1 MKKISAILL
10 ITFLIFSLSVVS
22 CTKTKI
28 TTAQETG
35 QAAENTETAATESAQ
50 EQEVQEELS
59 YPVTVKDDYGR
70 ELTLESEPQRI
81 ISFAP
86 STTEIL
92 FALGL
97 GDKVVGVSSYDNYPP
112 EVLEKEQIGGVVD
125 LNVEKIISLD
135 PEIAFGIDLSKD
147 KLDQIEK
154 NGIKVFISNPT
165 TLDMALDNI
174 KRIGMLTGKSKEA
187 EKLIAE
193 MQTDIGAISSKVADI
208 PKENRP
214 KVFYEVW
221 NEPLMT
227 AGVDT
232 FIHDM
237 ITIAG
242 GINIASIDNLTGWP
256 EYSVE
261 RLIEIN
267 PDIIIAPKTLAPTP
281 DTITGDKRLSG
292 VKAVLENKV
301 FIVDDDLVTRPG
313 PRVVIGLMDLARAI
327 HPEIFK

>member
-1 MKKISAILL
+1 LISIVAC
-10 ITFLIFSLSVVS
+10 VR
-22 CTKTKI
+22 
-28 TTAQETG
+28 
-35 QAAENTETAATESAQ
+35 TESAV
-50 EQEVQEELS
+50 VQKAGQS
-59 YPVTVKDDYGR
+59 AVTVKDDYGR
-70 ELTLESEPQRI
+70 EIILESEPQRI

-97 GDKVVGVSSYDNYPP
+97 GEKVVGVSSYDNYPP
-112 EVLEKEQIGGVVD
+112 EVFEKEQVGGVID

-154 NGIKVFISNPT
+154 SGIKVYISNPT
-165 TLDMALDNI
+165 TLDMTLDNI
-174 KRIGMLTGKSKEA
+174 KKIGMLTGRVKEA
-187 EKLIAE
+187 EVLIKE
-193 MQTDIGAISSKVADI
+193 MQENIKTVSSKVADI
-208 PKENRP
+208 TEEKRP

-242 GINIASIDNLTGWP
+242 GVNVASIDELTGWP

-281 DTITGDKRLSG
+281 ETITGDDRLSG
-292 VKAVLENKV
+292 IKAVLEKKV
-301 FIVDDDLVTRPG
+301 FIVEDDLVIRPG
-313 PRVVIGLMDLARAI
+313 PRVVIGLMDLAIAI

>member
-1 MKKISAILL
+1 MRTIRTILI
-10 ITFLIFSLSVVS
+10 ITFTIFLISIVACVR
-22 CTKTKI
+22 
-28 TTAQETG
+28 
-35 QAAENTETAATESAQ
+35 TESAV
-50 EQEVQEELS
+50 VQKAGQS
-59 YPVTVKDDYGR
+59 AVTVKDDYGR
-70 ELTLESEPQRI
+70 EIILESEPQRI

-97 GDKVVGVSSYDNYPP
+97 GEKVVGVSSYDNYPP
-112 EVLEKEQIGGVVD
+112 EVFEKEQVGGVID

-154 NGIKVFISNPT
+154 SGIKVYISNPT
-165 TLDMALDNI
+165 TLDMTLDNI
-174 KRIGMLTGKSKEA
+174 KKIGMLTGRVKEA
-187 EKLIAE
+187 EVLIKE
-193 MQTDIGAISSKVADI
+193 MQENIKTVSSKVADI
-208 PKENRP
+208 TEEKRP

-242 GINIASIDNLTGWP
+242 GVNVASIDELTGWP

-281 DTITGDKRLSG
+281 ETITGDDRLSG
-292 VKAVLENKV
+292 IKAVLEKKV
-301 FIVDDDLVTRPG
+301 FIVEDDLVIRPG
-313 PRVVIGLMDLARAI
+313 PRVVIGLMDLAIAI

>member
-1 MKKISAILL
+1 MKTMRTILI
-10 ITFLIFSLSVVS
+10 ITFAIFLISIVA
-22 CTKTKI
+22 C
-28 TTAQETG
+28 AR
-35 QAAENTETAATESAQ
+35 TESAA
-50 EQEVQEELS
+50 VQKAVQS
-59 YPVTVKDDYGR
+59 AVSAKDDYGR
-70 ELTLESEPQRI
+70 EITLESEPQRI

-86 STTEIL
+86 SITEIL

-97 GDKVVGVSSYDNYPP
+97 DERIVGVSSYDNYPP
-112 EVLEKEQIGGVVD
+112 EVLEKEQVGGVID

-135 PEIAFGIDLSKD
+135 PDIAFGIDLSKD

-154 NGIKVFISNPT
+154 NGIKVYISNPT
-165 TLDMALDNI
+165 TLDMTLDNI
-174 KRIGMLTGKSKEA
+174 RIIGMLTGRTEEA
-187 EKLIAE
+187 EELIKD
-193 MQTDIGAISSKVADI
+193 MQADIEAVSSKVAGI
-208 PKENRP
+208 TEENRP

-242 GINIASIDNLTGWP
+242 GVNIASIDNLTGWP
-256 EYSVE
+256 EYSME

-281 DTITGDKRLSG
+281 ETITEDDRLSG
-292 VKAVLENKV
+292 INAVIEKKV
-301 FIVDDDLVTRPG
+301 FIVEDDLVIRPG
-313 PRVVIGLMDLARAI
+313 PRVVIGLMNLARAI